1 MKLGKIVILAT
12 AFILSFL
19 VSWLFLYVW
28 GHNPVIVTLSP
39 YYVNVP
45 GKPLISAKVYSLK
58 KSEYLLVLTDAE
70 SGRREEY
77 WFNPRD
83 GRIGVPAFPTY
94 LPLGNRAVISK
105 TTLDGFTYLSE
116 YVADWET
123 KNNNITFTI
132 KGPSEA
138 IRAAR
143 GLSPEDLECE
153 ISFGTKVVMKTR
165 SKLDNYR

>member
-1 MKLGKIVILAT
+1 MKLGKIAILAT
-12 AFILSFL
+12 VFIFSFL

-39 YYVNVP
+39 CDVNVP
-45 GKPLISAKVYSLK
+45 DKPLISAKVYSLK

-70 SGRREEY
+70 SGRREAY
-77 WFNPRD
+77 WFSPRD
-83 GRIGVPAFPTY
+83 SRIGVPSFPTY
-94 LPLGNRAVISK
+94 LPLGSRAVISK
-105 TTLDGFTYLSE
+105 TTLDGFTYLGK

-138 IRAAR
+138 LQIAK
-143 GLSPEDLECE
+143 GLSPEDLKRE
-153 ISFGTKVVMKTR
+153 ISFGTKIVMKTR
-165 SKLDNYR
+165 E

>member
-1 MKLGKIVILAT
+1 MKLGKIVILVA

-19 VSWLFLYVW
+19 VSWLFLYMW
-28 GHNPVIVTLSP
+28 GHNPIIVTLSP
-39 YYVNVP
+39 YDVNVP

-58 KSEYLLVLTDAE
+58 PGDYLLVLTDVE
-70 SGRREEY
+70 SGRREGY

-105 TTLDGFTYLSE
+105 TTLDGFTYLGE

-123 KNNNITFTI
+123 KNNNIAFTI

-138 IRAAR
+138 VRAAR
-143 GLSPEDLECE
+143 DLSPENLKSEL
-153 ISFGTKVVMKTR
+153 SFGMKVIMKTR
-165 SKLDNYR
+165 E

>member
-1 MKLGKIVILAT
+1 MKLGKIIILVAG
-12 AFILSFL
+12 FIFAFL
-19 VSWLFLYVW
+19 VSWLFLFIW
-28 GHNPVIVTLSP
+28 GHNPTIVALSP
-39 YYVNVP
+39 YDVNVP

-70 SGRREEY
+70 SGRREGY
-77 WFNPRD
+77 WFCPAK
-83 GRIGVPAFPTY
+83 GRIGVPSFPTY

-116 YVADWET
+116 YTADWEI

-138 IRAAR
+138 IRVAR
-143 GLSPEDLECE
+143 ELSTEDLKRG
-153 ISFGTKVVMKTR
+153 ISYGAKIIMRTR
-165 SKLDNYR
+165 E